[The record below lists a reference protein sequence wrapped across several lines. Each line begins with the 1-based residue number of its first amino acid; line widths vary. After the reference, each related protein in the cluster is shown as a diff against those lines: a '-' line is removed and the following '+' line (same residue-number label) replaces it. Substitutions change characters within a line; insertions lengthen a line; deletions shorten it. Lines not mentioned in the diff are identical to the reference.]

1 MAKNVRKPGP
11 ASKKIGKLAPSGRNQ
26 GPLAPRP
33 SHDRKKSGLP
43 AQMSA
48 KWAQKSGLRDPK
60 TPQNVRKRAG
70 LWADCQGSS
79 CDALAVRSLS
89 LSLTVRDTDL
99 WSVHES
105 PITLLLRIIGQS
117 PYEACLEHVC
127 KQLVTLREINNRLIA
142 DHQALRL
149 ENKNLNDMLLGDVS

>member
-26 GPLAPRP
+26 GPLGPRP

-48 KWAQKSGLRDPK
+48 KWAQKSGLRGPK

-70 LWADCQGSS
+70 LWADYQGSS
-79 CDALAVRSLS
+79 GVVLSAGTVKLQDNIYSVRS
-89 LSLTVRDTDL
+89 
-99 WSVHES
+99 
-105 PITLLLRIIGQS
+105 Q
-117 PYEACLEHVC
+117 EHV
-127 KQLVTLREINNRLIA
+127 RLMVRNA
-142 DHQALRL
+142 
-149 ENKNLNDMLLGDVS
+149 ML